1 MSRHTIELNQLRHFV
16 VVAEELSFRRAAL
29 RLNITQPPLSRQ
41 IALLE
46 HTLGTQLFDRTN
58 RAIRLTPAGRRL
70 LLEATDI
77 LTRTETAMLAVRQ
90 AARGKA
96 GEIKIGFV
104 PSACIE
110 VIPQITRRL
119 RDRMPDVTVTL
130 CEVMTAEGIEML
142 QAGSLDLGII
152 RLPRRSPGLPLEKLW
167 SEPFILAAPRNHP
180 LLAQRKITLDD
191 LHEIDFI
198 GYSKERGGFLA
209 EVVEGFLSARGI
221 SPNTLYA
228 VAQSH
233 TVMALVNEGFGV
245 ALVPRS
251 NGRIAMA
258 NTVMRDID
266 LPADDLHSDLY
277 LALRPNQPEPLL
289 RDVAEL
295 IRAELTPHI
304 LPRPKE

>member
-1 MSRHTIELNQLRHFV
+1 MSRHMIELNQLRHFV
-16 VVAEELSFRRAAL
+16 VVAEELSFRRAAV

-41 IALLE
+41 IAQLE
-46 HTLGTQLFDRTN
+46 HTLGTQLFDRSN
-58 RAIRLTPAGRRL
+58 RAIRLTAAGRRL

-96 GEIKIGFV
+96 GAVRIGFV

-110 VIPQITRRL
+110 VVPRIARCL
-119 RDRMPDVTVTL
+119 RERMPDVTVTFS
-130 CEVMTAEGIEML
+130 EVMTAEGVEML
-142 QAGSLDLGII
+142 QAGSLDFGIL
-152 RLPRRSPGLPLEKLW
+152 RLPRHSPGLPLEKLW
-167 SEPFILAAPRNHP
+167 SEPFIFAAPRNHP
-180 LLAQRKITLDD
+180 LLSQRSISVED

-221 SPNTLYA
+221 APNTVYA

-233 TVMALVNEGFGV
+233 TVMTLVNEGFGV

-251 NGRIAMA
+251 NGQIAMS
-258 NTVMRDID
+258 NTAVRDID

-277 LALRPNQPEPLL
+277 LALRPNQPEPLV
-289 RDVAEL
+289 REVADL

-304 LPRPKE
+304 LPRGKP